1 MMSDAHKTPETDSAG
16 NRLGQISQ
24 HPERASDSVEQLRKE
39 LSDFMDTVDEET
51 FDVERLDAILAAW
64 DEVDPLPEGCIAD
77 PHESLAAF
85 HRRHGTAQETN
96 PVGPELHSS
105 SKRFSGHLTFRKL
118 LPTAAILVL
127 LVCLLTPLASGQNF
141 RQEFGRWTQWIFQM
155 KDDTDDYAIIRNR
168 PLSERESRTYET
180 PQAMLDDFGLTARLV
195 PTWVP
200 ERLGEP
206 EVEASN
212 SRQNICLYID
222 YENDDEFLSIYFSEI
237 TPANLRDIEKDY
249 KDANTQKIEG
259 IPHYVIVDE
268 EKTKVIWESGELECH
283 ITGNLPYEEIEQVL
297 YSIYEN

>member
-24 HPERASDSVEQLRKE
+24 HPGRASDSVEQLRKE

-155 KDDTDDYAIIRNR
+155 KDDTDNYAVIRNR

-206 EVEASN
+206 IVKAKN
-212 SRQNICLYID
+212 TKQALFLYVD
-222 YENDDEFLSIYFSEI
+222 YEYEDEFLSVYYSENI
-237 TPANLRDIEKDY
+237 PENISTNEKDY
-249 KDANTQKIEG
+249 KDADTLKIDDMSHF
-259 IPHYVIVDE
+259 IIIDE
-268 EKTKVIWESGELECH
+268 NLTKIIWENGELECH
-283 ITGNLPYEEIEQVL
+283 ITGNLPYEEMEQVL

>member
-51 FDVERLDAILAAW
+51 FDAERLDAILTAW

-85 HRRHGTAQETN
+85 RRRHGTAQETN

-118 LPTAAILVL
+118 LPAAAIIAL
-127 LVCLLTPLASGQNF
+127 LVCTLTPLASGQNF

-155 KDDTDDYAIIRNR
+155 KDDTDNYAVIRNR
-168 PLSERESRTYET
+168 PLSECESRTYET

-200 ERLGEP
+200 ERMGEP
-206 EVEASN
+206 VVEAMN
-212 SRQNICLYID
+212 SRQALGLYID
-222 YENDDEFLSIYFSEI
+222 YEGNDEFLSIYYTELL
-237 TPANLRDIEKDY
+237 PKNLSTNEKDY
-249 KDANTQKIEG
+249 KDANTLKIEG
-259 IPHYVIVDE
+259 IPHYTLIDG
-268 EKTKVIWESGELECH
+268 EKTKIIWENGELECH
-283 ITGNLPYEEIEQVL
+283 ITGNLPYEEMEQVL

>member
-24 HPERASDSVEQLRKE
+24 HPGRASDSVEQLRKE

-118 LPTAAILVL
+118 LPVAAILAL
-127 LVCLLTPLASGQNF
+127 LVCTLTPLASGQNF

-155 KDDTDDYAIIRNR
+155 KDDTDNYAVIRNR
-168 PLSERESRTYET
+168 PLSECESRTYET

-206 EVEASN
+206 EAWAKN
-212 SRQNICLYID
+212 STQMLGLYID
-222 YENDDEFLSIYFSEI
+222 YECGDEFLSIYYSEI
-237 TPANLRDIEKDY
+237 TSNSRDIEKDY
-249 KDANTQKIEG
+249 IDADTLKMEDISHFLVIDKEIIKI
-259 IPHYVIVDE
+259 VW
-268 EKTKVIWESGELECH
+268 KNGELECH
-283 ITGNLPYEEIEQVL
+283 ITGNLPYEEMEQVL

>member
-85 HRRHGTAQETN
+85 RRRHGTAQETN

-118 LPTAAILVL
+118 LPAAAILAL
-127 LVCLLTPLASGQNF
+127 LVCTLTPLASGQNF

-168 PLSERESRTYET
+168 PLAERESRTYET
-180 PQAMLDDFGLTARLV
+180 PQAMLDDFGLTAHLV

-200 ERLGEP
+200 ERMGEP
-206 EVEASN
+206 EVWAKN
-212 SRQNICLYID
+212 STQMLGLYID
-222 YENDDEFLSIYFSEI
+222 YECGDEFLSIYYSETI
-237 TPANLRDIEKDY
+237 ATNVRDIEKDY
-249 KDANTQKIEG
+249 KDAYTKKIED
-259 IPHYVIVDE
+259 IPHYVIVD
-268 EKTKVIWESGELECH
+268 KDCTKISWENGELECH

-297 YSIYEN
+297 YSIYES